1 MISYKQ
7 KFLKDELENLT
18 KDGFLSEVQKEK
30 IFAHYGFAPTK
41 SPQKATSSLL
51 FVLSA
56 VLFALSLLTLIGY
69 NWEQI
74 PATIRTALL
83 LGALLATQIA
93 LYFSQNKGKIYC
105 ESLGIFSNFVLL
117 ANLALL
123 SQIYHLGDDSASV
136 ILGVAFVGLLMSFAL
151 KSVAIFYQSY
161 IFAAI
166 AFFINATD
174 EIFTYSFGIFIV
186 FGFALQILNGSKIL
200 AFFNFFAL
208 LFYLNFGLFGFE
220 VPLNMLF
227 VIPFCLVFLASNAVD
242 YKTYA
247 LFTFA
252 CALLWLVNVFA
263 NMQDYMAFYFISWW
277 QILTMVAFL
286 LPALAN
292 LALKRYF
299 LGILGVL
306 FWLESFH
313 ILALFFTNPYYS
325 NFATNSYM
333 FFAQVFYSF
342 LTLIF
347 GIYLIKND
355 YKILGI
361 LTIFSL
367 IIIRYI
373 NLLGDYIGAS
383 IIFAIFGAVVLFI
396 ARKKAQNLGG
406 KNEK

>member
-18 KDGFLSEVQKEK
+18 NDGFLSEVQKEK
-30 IFAHYGFAPTK
+30 IFAHYGFAK

-74 PATIRTALL
+74 PAFIRTALL

-93 LYFSQNKGKIYC
+93 LYFAQNKIYSI
-105 ESLGIFSNFVLL
+105 SLGIFSNFVLL

-123 SQIYHLGDDSASV
+123 SQIYHLGDDSASAL
-136 ILGVAFVGLLMSFAL
+136 LGVAFVSLLMSFAL
-151 KSVAIFYQSY
+151 KSGAIFYQSY

-166 AFFINATD
+166 AFGINATD
-174 EIFTYSFGIFIV
+174 DILTHSFGIFII
-186 FGFALQILNGSKIL
+186 FGFALQIFNGSKIL

-208 LFYLNFGLFGFE
+208 LFYLDFGLFGFDL
-220 VPLNMLF
+220 PLNLF
-227 VIPFCLVFLASNAVD
+227 ILFCVSFSLVFLAFNVMD
-242 YKTYA
+242 YKIYA
-247 LFTFA
+247 LFVLA
-252 CALLWLVNVFA
+252 CALLWGVNGFA
-263 NMQDYMAFYFISWW
+263 SAQDYMAFHFVSFW
-277 QILTMVAFL
+277 QISIMVAFL
-286 LPALAN
+286 LPTLLNFAF
-292 LALKRYF
+292 KRYF

-306 FWLESFH
+306 FWLESFR
-313 ILALFFTNPYYS
+313 ILTI
-325 NFATNSYM
+325 FATDSADFASYI

-342 LTLIF
+342 LSLIF

-361 LTIFSL
+361 LTIFAL

-383 IIFAIFGAVVLFI
+383 IIFAIFGAVVLFV
-396 ARKKAQNLGG
+396 ARKKQKAVQ
-406 KNEK
+406 K

>member
-18 KDGFLSEVQKEK
+18 NDGFLSESQKEK
-30 IFAHYGFAPTK
+30 IFAHYGFAK

-74 PATIRTALL
+74 PAFIRTALL

-93 LYFSQNKGKIYC
+93 LYFAQNKIYSI
-105 ESLGIFSNFVLL
+105 SLGIFSNFVLL

-123 SQIYHLGDDSASV
+123 SQIYHLGDDSAMAF
-136 ILGVAFVGLLMSFAL
+136 LGVAFVSLLMSFAL
-151 KSVAIFYQSY
+151 KSGAIFYQSY

-166 AFFINATD
+166 AFGINATD
-174 EIFTYSFGIFIV
+174 DILTHSFGIFII
-186 FGFALQILNGSKIL
+186 FGFALQIFNGSKIL
-200 AFFNFFAL
+200 AFFNFFTL
-208 LFYLNFGLFGFE
+208 LFYLDFGLFGFDL
-220 VPLNMLF
+220 PLNLF
-227 VIPFCLVFLASNAVD
+227 ILFCVSFSLVFLAFNAMD
-242 YKTYA
+242 YKIYA
-247 LFTFA
+247 LFVLV
-252 CALLWLVNVFA
+252 CALLWRVNVFA
-263 NMQDYMAFYFISWW
+263 SAQDYMAFRFVSFW
-277 QILTMVAFL
+277 QILIMVAFL
-286 LPALAN
+286 LPTLLNFAF
-292 LALKRYF
+292 KRYF
-299 LGILGVL
+299 LGILGTL
-306 FWLESFH
+306 FWLESFR
-313 ILALFFTNPYYS
+313 IVTIFVTDS
-325 NFATNSYM
+325 VDFASYI

-342 LTLIF
+342 LSLIF

-361 LTIFSL
+361 LTIFAL

-383 IIFAIFGAVVLFI
+383 IIFAIFGAVVLFV
-396 ARKKAQNLGG
+396 ARKKQKAVQ
-406 KNEK
+406 K

>member
-18 KDGFLSEVQKEK
+18 SNGFLSEVQKEK
-30 IFAHYGFAPTK
+30 IFAHYGFDK
-41 SPQKATSSLL
+41 QKATSSLL

-74 PATIRTALL
+74 PALIRTALL

-93 LYFSQNKGKIYC
+93 LYFSQNKGRIYC
-105 ESLGIFSNFVLL
+105 ESLGVFSNFVLL

-123 SQIYHLGDDSASV
+123 SQIYHLGDDSASAF
-136 ILGVAFVGLLMSFAL
+136 LGVAFVSLLMSFAL
-151 KSVAIFYQSY
+151 KSGTIFYQSY
-161 IFAAI
+161 IFALI

-174 EIFTYSFGIFIV
+174 EILTHSFGIFII
-186 FGFALQILNGSKIL
+186 FGFALQIFNGSKIL

-220 VPLNMLF
+220 SPLNMLF
-227 VIPFCLVFLASNAVD
+227 VIPFSLVFLAFNTED
-242 YKTYA
+242 YKLYA

-252 CALLWLVNVFA
+252 CALLWRVNIFA
-263 NMQDYMAFYFISWW
+263 NMQDYTAFHFVSFW
-277 QILTMVAFL
+277 QILIMVAFL
-286 LPALAN
+286 LPALLNFAF
-292 LALKRYF
+292 KRYF
-299 LGILGVL
+299 LGILGTL
-306 FWLESFH
+306 FWLESFR
-313 ILALFFTNPYYS
+313 ILTL
-325 NFATNSYM
+325 FATDSNVDFATYSYI

-342 LTLIF
+342 LSLIF

-361 LTIFSL
+361 FTIFAL

-383 IIFAIFGAVVLFI
+383 IIFAIFGAVMLFV
-396 ARKKAQNLGG
+396 ARKRQKAVQQ
-406 KNEK
+406 